1 MQVYIKPN
9 AKNWF
14 FDRDRVL
21 RGMDRGTARAL
32 SKIGAFIR
40 RSAKSSMRKRK
51 GPSRPGMPPHVH
63 TGLLKDRLFFAYE
76 PANKTVV
83 VGPEA
88 LSSSATVPG
97 LMEFGGT
104 VVTKS
109 KRWLP
114 AVSTRGSGGRFT
126 SGGLTTVEA
135 GTSLDYQAR
144 PFMGP
149 ALDKNAAMIPRAF
162 EDVLE

>member
-1 MQVYIKPN
+1 MQVTIGPS

-14 FDRDRVL
+14 FDRDRVIK
-21 RGMDRGTARAL
+21 GMDRATKRAL

-40 RSAKSSMRKRK
+40 RSARSSMRKRN
-51 GPSRPGMPPHVH
+51 GPSRPGMPPNVH

-76 PANKTVV
+76 PTSKTVV

-88 LSSSATVPG
+88 LSSSSTVPG

-114 AVSTRGSGGRFT
+114 AGLKRGTSGRFT
-126 SGGLTTVEA
+126 SGGLVTVEA
-135 GTSLDYQAR
+135 GSSLDYAAR

-149 ALDKNAAMIPRAF
+149 ALEKNESMIPKAF
-162 EDVLE
+162 EDALE